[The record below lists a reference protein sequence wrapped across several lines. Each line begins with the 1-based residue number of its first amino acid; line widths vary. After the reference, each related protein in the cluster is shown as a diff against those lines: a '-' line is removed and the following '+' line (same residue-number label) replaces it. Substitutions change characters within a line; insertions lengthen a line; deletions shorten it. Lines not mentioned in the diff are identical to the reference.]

1 MVVAGGGVGWDVG
14 VSVGAYELPL
24 GEGDGSVVGD
34 DDVGVAADG
43 GEPVAEFFGVADCC
57 GESDDFDGVVEA
69 KDDFFPDAA
78 AGFVGEVVDFVHDD
92 VGEAVEGG

>member
-1 MVVAGGGVGWDVG
+1 
-14 VSVGAYELPL
+14 
-24 GEGDGSVVGD
+24 
-34 DDVGVAADG
+34 
-43 GEPVAEFFGVADCC
+43 
-57 GESDDFDGVVEA
+57 VEA